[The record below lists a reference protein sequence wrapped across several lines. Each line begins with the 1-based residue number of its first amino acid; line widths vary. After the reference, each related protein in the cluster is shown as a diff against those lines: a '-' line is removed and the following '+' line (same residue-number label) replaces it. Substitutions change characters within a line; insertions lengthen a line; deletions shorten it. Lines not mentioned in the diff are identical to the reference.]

1 MSVKRALFIK
11 FLNGDL
17 LRIECNPDDGHDM
30 ICKHIIDYKPEL
42 DKYELTLFP
51 LNNEDCSGLGEEM
64 MGIYIKRKPLIEI
77 QFIEPLN
84 SFNINRFDLDGYAYT
99 GMIQKY
105 RASFTEEDETRHDF
119 IFYYDKF
126 SNKFAYDTELQ
137 TIDIIDRG
145 RSSMEGYC
153 KWPSIEHMLVNNSSI
168 ILPPQIKMQKIMYY
182 SNDFQKEWD
191 MNLAHFAKQC

>member
-1 MSVKRALFIK
+1 MSVKRVLFIK

-51 LNNEDCSGLGEEM
+51 LNNGIGTEEEM

-77 QFIEPLN
+77 QFLEPLN
-84 SFNINRFDLDGYAYT
+84 LYNVNTVDFDGYTYN
-99 GMIQKY
+99 GMLQKY
-105 RASFTEEDETRHDF
+105 RASFIEDDETRHDF
-119 IFYYDKF
+119 IFYYDKL
-126 SNKFAYDTELQ
+126 SNKFAYDTELHN
-137 TIDIIDRG
+137 IDIVDRG

-153 KWPSIEHMLVNNSSI
+153 KWSSIEHMFVNVIRTFMKYST
-168 ILPPQIKMQKIMYY
+168 LFQI
-182 SNDFQKEWD
+182 EWD
-191 MNLAHFAKQC
+191 TNLAHFAKHC